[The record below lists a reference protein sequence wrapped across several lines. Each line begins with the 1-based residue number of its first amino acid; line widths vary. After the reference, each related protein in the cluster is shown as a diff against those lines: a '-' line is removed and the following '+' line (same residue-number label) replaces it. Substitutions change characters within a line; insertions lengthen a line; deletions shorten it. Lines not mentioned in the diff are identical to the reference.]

1 MIVKPLPIGIDDFGK
16 LITNGYYYVDK
27 TLFIREL
34 LDKKGEVNLFTRP
47 RRFGKTLNLSM
58 LRYYLEDTGD
68 EKLNTLNK
76 NLFCGLNI
84 MKQEKRYTAEMGK
97 YPVISLSLKTSKQ
110 PDFELALTGLKR
122 QIASEFRR
130 HEGICSRLLG
140 VYGVRFKRIMEEK
153 AERTDYIDAL
163 AFLSECL
170 HRVYQTKCVIL
181 IDEYDVPL
189 ENAYFCGFYDEMS
202 AFLRSLFESALKTN
216 PFLEFAVITGCLRIT
231 KESIFTGLNNLEII
245 SILSGIYSE
254 HFGFTKTEVEKMAAY
269 YGLEHHLDTLAKWYD
284 GYVFGKS
291 KVYNPW
297 SVINHIKVLY
307 SDTEA
312 LPAPYWANTSSNDI
326 VRTLIEQADFT
337 VKQEVETL
345 LMGQTIEKP
354 IYEEITYADIEKSQ
368 DNLWN
373 FLFFTGYLKQVSKRI
388 EGVRRLVTMAI
399 PNAEVSY
406 IYENVILS
414 WFEDHLESKNLENLY
429 QAIRSGDVD
438 TMRVEISSNLQE
450 TISFYDY
457 GESYYHGFLAG
468 LLKHMSGY
476 QILSN
481 REAGSGRPDLVLKTP
496 GINGQVIILE
506 LKTVKKYSQMEQGCD
521 NALHQIAEQK
531 YARDFADGGYT
542 NIVEYG
548 ICFYQKDC
556 LIKKR

>member
-1 MIVKPLPIGIDDFGK
+1 
-16 LITNGYYYVDK
+16 
-27 TLFIREL
+27 
-34 LDKKGEVNLFTRP
+34 
-47 RRFGKTLNLSM
+47 
-58 LRYYLEDTGD
+58 
-68 EKLNTLNK
+68 
-76 NLFCGLNI
+76 

-231 KESIFTGLNNLEII
+231 KESIFTRLNNPEII

-307 SDTEA
+307 SD
-312 LPAPYWANTSSNDI
+312 
-326 VRTLIEQADFT
+326 
-337 VKQEVETL
+337 
-345 LMGQTIEKP
+345 
-354 IYEEITYADIEKSQ
+354 
-368 DNLWN
+368 
-373 FLFFTGYLKQVSKRI
+373 
-388 EGVRRLVTMAI
+388 
-399 PNAEVSY
+399 AEVSY

-414 WFEDHLESKNLENLY
+414 WFEDHLELKNLENLY
-429 QAIRSGDVD
+429 QAIRAGDVD
-438 TMRVEISSNLQE
+438 TMRVEISGNLQE